1 MKKIAVVGG
10 GITGLTAAY
19 YLQKAG
25 FKPLLFEAGK
35 TPGGAIQTFS
45 DNGYLVELGPNSL
58 QETPEALELVDDL
71 GLTDEVVE
79 GNREAKNRYIVR
91 QGELQPLPMS
101 PPGLLRT
108 PLLSW
113 KGKMR
118 LLREPFIGKRPF
130 EPEESL
136 ANFIRRRLGQEVL
149 DWFVNPF
156 IAGIFAGDPEKLSA
170 RYGLPRIFELEQKH
184 GSLFRGMRASA
195 SEKKGS
201 RRLISFRNGLATL
214 TETLTAKLDKQI
226 YRETAVES
234 IEKTDTGWQL
244 IAKRFNRRLRDTYD
258 AILLALPPSALA
270 KIEFKKNEKNLSLSE
285 LAEIPHPPVVSVSL
299 GFSRSQVAHP
309 LDGFGMLLPE
319 KEQKQILGTI
329 FASTLFPNRAPK
341 DHVLLTTFVGGTRNP
356 DLANASEKTIRRI
369 VLENL
374 QALLGIRGEPVFE

>member
-1 MKKIAVVGG
+1 
-10 GITGLTAAY
+10 
-19 YLQKAG
+19 
-25 FKPLLFEAGK
+25 
-35 TPGGAIQTFS
+35 
-45 DNGYLVELGPNSL
+45 
-58 QETPEALELVDDL
+58 
-71 GLTDEVVE
+71 
-79 GNREAKNRYIVR
+79 
-91 QGELQPLPMS
+91 
-101 PPGLLRT
+101 
-108 PLLSW
+108 
-113 KGKMR
+113 
-118 LLREPFIGKRPF
+118 
-130 EPEESL
+130 
-136 ANFIRRRLGQEVL
+136 
-149 DWFVNPF
+149 
-156 IAGIFAGDPEKLSA
+156 
-170 RYGLPRIFELEQKH
+170 
-184 GSLFRGMRASA
+184 
-195 SEKKGS
+195 
-201 RRLISFRNGLATL
+201 ISFRNGLATL

-258 AILLALPPSALA
+258 AILLALPPSQLA
-270 KIEFKKNEKNLSLSE
+270 KIEFKKNGKNLSLRE

-374 QALLGIRGEPVFE
+374 QALLGIRGEPVFEKMTFWPHAIPQYNLGHGRFIQLIENFEAENPGIHIAGSTRDGIALGQCIASGRKRADELTKAKK